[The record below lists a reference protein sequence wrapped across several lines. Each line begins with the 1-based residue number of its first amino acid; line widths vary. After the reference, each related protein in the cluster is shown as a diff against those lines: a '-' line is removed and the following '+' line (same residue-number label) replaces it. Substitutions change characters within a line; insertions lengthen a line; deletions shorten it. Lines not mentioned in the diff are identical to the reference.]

1 MTAANAATAVRQMTL
16 HLVVEQA
23 ERAEA
28 EYAAVDGLFMAAL
41 LAWR

>member
-1 MTAANAATAVRQMTL
+1 MTAGNAATAARQMTL

-23 ERAEA
+23 EHAET
-28 EYAAVDGLFMAAL
+28 EYAAVDGLFMADL